1 LLYKIIYNK
10 KYTTK
15 SIQQKVYNKKYSTKL
30 FNKTIQYSKNMKQS
44 LSGYVNTAT
53 PMHEMFMK
61 REDDSD
67 DGTSDSDSSSAP
79 AAQVYRQRHIS
90 NKDHRFASI
99 ALEEAA
105 KSTLLMQ
112 HGCIAVLSGKIIAK
126 GCNNIRSHSKDG
138 LLHYRKCC
146 SAHAEICVLHKLCI
160 TELPPKVV
168 QKIVLYIVR
177 RSRSGDM
184 VESAPC
190 FHCTIRMKKLNIKA
204 IVFSNS
210 EGELEKRRMNEYD
223 SDKLTYG
230 AKRVIEPT
238 FYIR

>member
-1 LLYKIIYNK
+1 
-10 KYTTK
+10 
-15 SIQQKVYNKKYSTKL
+15 
-30 FNKTIQYSKNMKQS
+30 MKQNIPDS
-44 LSGYVNTAT
+44 INTAT
-53 PMHEMFMK
+53 PMHEMFMDWC
-61 REDDSD
+61 DDV
-67 DGTSDSDSSSAP
+67 GGVGADSDSP
-79 AAQVYRQRHIS
+79 TQVYRRHIS
-90 NKDHRFASI
+90 NKDQRFASI
-99 ALEEAA
+99 ALDEAA

-112 HGCIAVLSGKIIAK
+112 HGCIAVLSGKVIAK
-126 GCNNIRSHSKDG
+126 GCNNIRCHSKDG

-160 TELPPKVV
+160 TELPPKIV

-177 RSRSGDM
+177 RSRSGGM

-210 EGELEKRRMNEYD
+210 DGELEKRRMSEYD
-223 SDKLTYG
+223 SNKLTYG

>member
-1 LLYKIIYNK
+1 
-10 KYTTK
+10 
-15 SIQQKVYNKKYSTKL
+15 
-30 FNKTIQYSKNMKQS
+30 MKQK
-44 LSGYVNTAT
+44 LSFVSACSGTDSINTAT
-53 PMHEMFMK
+53 PMHEMFMSC
-61 REDDSD
+61 RHEVS
-67 DGTSDSDSSSAP
+67 GNSSISSDSDSSTSSVHM
-79 AAQVYRQRHIS
+79 QMQMQLYRQRHIS
-90 NKDHRFASI
+90 NKDLRFASI
-99 ALEEAA
+99 ALDEAA

-112 HGCIAVLSGKIIAK
+112 HGCIAVLSGKVIAK

-160 TELPPKVV
+160 TELPPKIV

-177 RSRSGDM
+177 RSRSGGM

-190 FHCTIRMKKLNIKA
+190 FHCTNRMKKLNIKA
-204 IVFSNS
+204 IVYSNS
-210 EGELEKRRMNEYD
+210 DGELEKRRMNEYD

-230 AKRVIEPT
+230 AKRVIDPT

>member
-1 LLYKIIYNK
+1 MKPNLSSYN
-10 KYTTK
+10 
-15 SIQQKVYNKKYSTKL
+15 N
-30 FNKTIQYSKNMKQS
+30 N
-44 LSGYVNTAT
+44 AT
-53 PMHEMFMK
+53 PMHEIFMN
-61 REDDSD
+61 RCHEVHDSSSSSSSS
-67 DGTSDSDSSSAP
+67 SDSDLSVM
-79 AAQVYRQRHIS
+79 QVYRQRHIS
-90 NKDHRFASI
+90 NKDQRFASI
-99 ALEEAA
+99 ALDEAA

-126 GCNNIRSHSKDG
+126 GCNNIRCHSKDG

-160 TELPPKVV
+160 TELPPKIV

-204 IVFSNS
+204 IVYSNS

-230 AKRVIEPT
+230 AKRVIDPS

>member
-1 LLYKIIYNK
+1 
-10 KYTTK
+10 
-15 SIQQKVYNKKYSTKL
+15 
-30 FNKTIQYSKNMKQS
+30 MKQN
-44 LSGYVNTAT
+44 LSGCINNAT
-53 PMHEMFMK
+53 PMHEMFM
-61 REDDSD
+61 DWCDNIGGS
-67 DGTSDSDSSSAP
+67 GIGVGADSDSP
-79 AAQVYRQRHIS
+79 TQVYRQRHIS
-90 NKDHRFASI
+90 NKDQRFANI
-99 ALEEAA
+99 ALDEAA

-112 HGCIAVLSGKIIAK
+112 HGCIAVLSGKVIAK
-126 GCNNIRSHSKDG
+126 GCNNIRCHSKDG

-160 TELPPKVV
+160 TELPPKIV

-177 RSRSGDM
+177 RSRSGGM

-223 SDKLTYG
+223 SNKLTYG

>member
-1 LLYKIIYNK
+1 MKYKQNHNVCI
-10 KYTTK
+10 
-15 SIQQKVYNKKYSTKL
+15 SAE
-30 FNKTIQYSKNMKQS
+30 
-44 LSGYVNTAT
+44 NTAT
-53 PMHEMFMK
+53 PMHEMFMNCND
-61 REDDSD
+61 EADESN
-67 DGTSDSDSSSAP
+67 SDSDSSST
-79 AAQVYRQRHIS
+79 QVYRQRHIS
-90 NKDHRFASI
+90 NKDQRFASI
-99 ALEEAA
+99 ALDEAA
-105 KSTLLMQ
+105 KSKLLMQ

-160 TELPPKVV
+160 TELPPKIV

-177 RSRSGDM
+177 RSRSGGM

-204 IVFSNS
+204 IVYSNS
-210 EGELEKRRMNEYD
+210 DGELEKRKMSEYD
-223 SDKLTYG
+223 SNKLTYG
-230 AKRVIEPT
+230 AKRVIDPT

>member
-1 LLYKIIYNK
+1 
-10 KYTTK
+10 
-15 SIQQKVYNKKYSTKL
+15 
-30 FNKTIQYSKNMKQS
+30 MKQKLPFVTAYYGDS
-44 LSGYVNTAT
+44 SGTGSINTAT
-53 PMHEMFMK
+53 PMHEMFMNS
-61 REDDSD
+61 RDVMVDENIDC
-67 DGTSDSDSSSAP
+67 DSDSSV
-79 AAQVYRQRHIS
+79 AQVYRQRHIS
-90 NKDHRFASI
+90 NKDQRFANI
-99 ALEEAA
+99 ALDEAA

-112 HGCIAVLSGKIIAK
+112 HGCIAVLSGKVIAK
-126 GCNNIRSHSKDG
+126 GCNNIRCHSKDG

-160 TELPPKVV
+160 TELPPKIV

-177 RSRSGDM
+177 RSRSGGM

-204 IVFSNS
+204 IVYSNS
-210 EGELEKRRMNEYD
+210 DGELEKRRMNEYD

>member
-1 LLYKIIYNK
+1 
-10 KYTTK
+10 
-15 SIQQKVYNKKYSTKL
+15 
-30 FNKTIQYSKNMKQS
+30 MKPN
-44 LSGYVNTAT
+44 LSGSDYINTAT
-53 PMHEMFMK
+53 PMHEMFMNC
-61 REDDSD
+61 RDDT
-67 DGTSDSDSSSAP
+67 DGSSSSDSDSSSAS
-79 AAQVYRQRHIS
+79 ALQMYRQRHIS
-90 NKDHRFASI
+90 NKDLRFASI
-99 ALEEAA
+99 ALDEAA

-112 HGCIAVLSGKIIAK
+112 HGCIAVLSGKVIAK

-160 TELPPKVV
+160 TELPPKIV

-210 EGELEKRRMNEYD
+210 EGVLEKRRMNEYD

-230 AKRVIEPT
+230 AKRVIDPT

>member
-1 LLYKIIYNK
+1 MCKQ
-10 KYTTK
+10 KY
-15 SIQQKVYNKKYSTKL
+15 L
-30 FNKTIQYSKNMKQS
+30 RNMKQN
-44 LSGYVNTAT
+44 LSAGCINNAT
-53 PMHEMFMK
+53 PMHEMFM
-61 REDDSD
+61 DWCDNI
-67 DGTSDSDSSSAP
+67 GGVGVDSDSP
-79 AAQVYRQRHIS
+79 TQVYRQRHIS
-90 NKDHRFASI
+90 NKDQRFANI
-99 ALEEAA
+99 ALDEAA

-112 HGCIAVLSGKIIAK
+112 HGCIAVLSGKVIAK
-126 GCNNIRSHSKDG
+126 GCNNIRCHSKDG

-160 TELPPKVV
+160 TELPPKIV

-177 RSRSGDM
+177 RSRSGGM

-210 EGELEKRRMNEYD
+210 DGELEKRRMNEYD
-223 SDKLTYG
+223 SNKLTYG

>member
-1 LLYKIIYNK
+1 MKPNLSSYN
-10 KYTTK
+10 
-15 SIQQKVYNKKYSTKL
+15 N
-30 FNKTIQYSKNMKQS
+30 N
-44 LSGYVNTAT
+44 AT
-53 PMHEMFMK
+53 PMHEIFMN
-61 REDDSD
+61 RCHEVDDSSSSSSSS
-67 DGTSDSDSSSAP
+67 SDSDSSVV
-79 AAQVYRQRHIS
+79 QVYRQRHIS
-90 NKDHRFASI
+90 NKDQRFASI
-99 ALEEAA
+99 ALDEAA

-112 HGCIAVLSGKIIAK
+112 HGCIAVLSWKIIAK

-160 TELPPKVV
+160 TELPPKIV

-177 RSRSGDM
+177 RSRSGYM

-204 IVFSNS
+204 IVYSNS

-230 AKRVIEPT
+230 AKRVIDPS

>member
-1 LLYKIIYNK
+1 
-10 KYTTK
+10 
-15 SIQQKVYNKKYSTKL
+15 
-30 FNKTIQYSKNMKQS
+30 MKQS

-53 PMHEMFMK
+53 PMHEMFINC
-61 REDDSD
+61 EDDSD
-67 DGTSDSDSSSAP
+67 DGASDSDSSFVSA
-79 AAQVYRQRHIS
+79 ARVYRQRHIS

-112 HGCIAVLSGKIIAK
+112 HGCIAVLSGKVIAK

-160 TELPPKVV
+160 TELPPKIV

-177 RSRSGDM
+177 RSRSGGM

-204 IVFSNS
+204 IVYSNS
-210 EGELEKRRMNEYD
+210 DGELEKRRMNEYD